1 MKTMTF
7 ETDFGFERRYF
18 HHIKANREKAERLSE
33 GVGTARTAL
42 APHGL
47 RSDMSKLVFS
57 GDALADA
64 SVLGAFLLNAKNAR
78 RDTVDGRAERDA
90 GGGGGGGGHLSAEST
105 ASSASSSAQT
115 STKWVSGARRRMVRR
130 PNLPFVPRRRTVEE
144 KAVFRKWLED
154 EEVVMQTGLHN
165 DCGCALHSRGCFHAL
180 IFALIERIFWQ
191 RC

>member
-1 MKTMTF
+1 
-7 ETDFGFERRYF
+7 
-18 HHIKANREKAERLSE
+18 
-33 GVGTARTAL
+33 
-42 APHGL
+42 
-47 RSDMSKLVFS
+47 MSKLVFS

-180 IFALIERIFWQ
+180 IFALIETDLLAAVLRKETSAS
-191 RC
+191 RHLSRSLRL